1 MVDIQMVLI
10 IQKISDIKNNPKI
23 TLSFLLFFSIGL
35 ISSEYNQAVAEE
47 SYVPSWIK
55 KTAEW
60 WGEEKISDEEFINAS
75 QYLLDQGILKIPEPE
90 STIDAVCGV
99 GATLDENSG
108 DCEILEEKSKG
119 VFQEA
124 VQAHQ
129 NIVTSWIKVT
139 ALWWGQ
145 GKISDQDF
153 VDALTY
159 LAENRILETPSPK
172 VEQAF
177 QKLPKPKDPLEGIPT
192 YTTSWTNI
200 DRMEDFQIQG
210 HRNSENYLL
219 RFKLI
224 SVDEREIASDGT
236 ISISIMDEYN
246 RILYLDAFSVKKND
260 YSKYEKQFSEDTDL
274 VYYWDIPTSDVKLG
288 FGEFGTA
295 KILFTDRAGNSFSNE
310 FNQIPIPRF
319 S

>member
-1 MVDIQMVLI
+1 MVLI
-10 IQKISDIKNNPKI
+10 RNISDFKNDKKISF
-23 TLSFLLFFSIGL
+23 SFLVLFSIGL
-35 ISSEYNQAVAEE
+35 LSIGYLDAKAEE
-47 SYVPSWIK
+47 SNVPSWIK

-75 QYLLDQGILKIPEPE
+75 QYLLDEGILKIPEPE
-90 STIDAVCGV
+90 STIDAVCGI

-108 DCEILEEKSKG
+108 DCEILDEEESNG

-124 VQAHQ
+124 VPAHQ

-145 GKISDQDF
+145 SKISDQDF

-159 LAENRILETPSPK
+159 LAENRILETPGPQI
-172 VEQAF
+172 EQVF
-177 QKLPKPKDPLEGIPT
+177 QKLPKPIDPLEGIPT

-210 HRNSENYLL
+210 HRNSDNYLL

-236 ISISIMDEYN
+236 VSISIMDEYN

-260 YSKYEKQFSEDTDL
+260 YSTYEEQFTENEDL
-274 VYYWDIPTSDVKLG
+274 VYYWDIPTSDVNMG

-295 KILFTDRAGNSFSNE
+295 KIVFTDRAGNSFTNE
-310 FNQIPIPRF
+310 FDQIPIPRF

>member
-1 MVDIQMVLI
+1 MD
-10 IQKISDIKNNPKI
+10 K
-23 TLSFLLFFSIGL
+23 
-35 ISSEYNQAVAEE
+35 
-47 SYVPSWIK
+47 
-55 KTAEW
+55 
-60 WGEEKISDEEFINAS
+60 
-75 QYLLDQGILKIPEPE
+75 GILNIPEPE
-90 STIDAVCGV
+90 SKIDAVCGI
-99 GATLDENSG
+99 GATLDEKSG
-108 DCEILEEKSKG
+108 DCEILEEEEANG

-145 GKISDQDF
+145 SKISDQDF

-159 LAENRILETPSPK
+159 LAENRILETPAPE

-177 QKLPKPKDPLEGIPT
+177 QKLPKAKDPLEGIPT

-224 SVDEREIASDGT
+224 SIDEREIGSDGT
-236 ISISIMDEYN
+236 VSISIMDEYN

-260 YSKYEKQFSEDTDL
+260 YSLYKEQFTENEDL
-274 VYYWDIPTSDVKLG
+274 VYYWDIPTSNVKMG
-288 FGEFGTA
+288 FGEFGIA
-295 KILFTDRAGNSFSNE
+295 KIVFTDRAGNSFSNE
-310 FNQIPIPRF
+310 FNKIPIPKF